1 MYNSAPAGR
10 QCAPVAPQFKPDGAL
25 EKAMTPRDA
34 AESGEQQRRN
44 DEDEIVRRIHNAVIE
59 QRLRPGT
66 KLSEAAL
73 CETFGVGRAKVRRSL
88 LVLAGRDIVE
98 LHANRGAFVAQPTAE
113 QARDV
118 FDARRAIEPGIVHR
132 AIAQSDERDL
142 DRLAEHL
149 RAETNARGHRDRRH
163 AIRLSGHFHVILAE
177 IAGNRI
183 LERVVGELV
192 TRTSLI
198 IGMFGEPGTD
208 NCHVD
213 EHERILEAIR
223 AGDGDIGETL
233 ILEHLAHIE
242 AELDMSGKR
251 LEAVNLIEVLGSGT

>member
-1 MYNSAPAGR
+1 
-10 QCAPVAPQFKPDGAL
+10 
-25 EKAMTPRDA
+25 MTPRDDA
-34 AESGEQQRRN
+34 GGGEQESRGE
-44 DEDEIVRRIHNAVIE
+44 EDEIVRRIHNAVIE

-73 CETFGVGRAKVRRSL
+73 CEAFGVGRAKVRRSL

-98 LHANRGAFVAQPTAE
+98 LHANRGAFVAQPTAK

-118 FDARRAIEPGIVHR
+118 FDARRAIEPGILHR
-132 AIAQSDERDL
+132 AIARSNGRDL
-142 DRLAEHL
+142 ERLAEHL

-163 AIRLSGHFHVILAE
+163 SIRLSGHFHVILAE

-198 IGMFGEPGTD
+198 IGMFGEPGIDT
-208 NCHVD
+208 CHVD
-213 EHERILEAIR
+213 EHERILEAMR
-223 AGDGDIGETL
+223 AGDGDGGETL
-233 ILEHLAHIE
+233 ILEHLTHIE
-242 AELDMSGKR
+242 LELDMSGKR
-251 LEAVNLIEVLGSGT
+251 LAAVDLVEVLAADA

>member
-1 MYNSAPAGR
+1 
-10 QCAPVAPQFKPDGAL
+10 L
-25 EKAMTPRDA
+25 EEAMTPRDA
-34 AESGEQQRRN
+34 AEGGEQPSRSE
-44 DEDEIVRRIHNAVIE
+44 EDEIVRRIHNAVIE

-73 CETFGVGRAKVRRSL
+73 CEAFRVGRAKVRRSL

-118 FDARRAIEPGIVHR
+118 FDARRAIEPGLVRR
-132 AIAQSDERDL
+132 AIARSKDRDL
-142 DRLAEHL
+142 ERLAEHL
-149 RAETNARGHRDRRH
+149 RAETSARDRRDRRH
-163 AIRLSGHFHVILAE
+163 AIRLSGQFHVILAE

-208 NCHVD
+208 NCHTD

-223 AGDGDIGETL
+223 AGDGDGGERL

-242 AELDMSGKR
+242 SELDMSGR
-251 LEAVNLIEVLGSGT
+251 RQGAVDLVAVLAGDA

>member
-1 MYNSAPAGR
+1 
-10 QCAPVAPQFKPDGAL
+10 
-25 EKAMTPRDA
+25 MTPRDA
-34 AESGEQQRRN
+34 AEGGEQQRRS
-44 DEDEIVRRIHNAVIE
+44 EDEIVRRIHNAVIE

-73 CETFGVGRAKVRRSL
+73 CEAFGVGRAKVRRSL

-98 LHANRGAFVAQPTAE
+98 LHANRGAFVAQPTPE

-118 FDARRAIEPGIVHR
+118 FDARRAIEPGLVYR
-132 AIAQSDERDL
+132 AIARSTDRDL
-142 DRLAEHL
+142 ARLAEHL
-149 RAETNARGHRDRRH
+149 RAETDARGHRDRRL

-213 EHERILEAIR
+213 EHEQILEAIR
-223 AGDGDIGETL
+223 ARDGAGGEAL
-233 ILEHLAHIE
+233 ILAHLDHIE
-242 AELDMSGKR
+242 RVDVDR
-251 LEAVNLIEVLGSGT
+251 LA

>member
-1 MYNSAPAGR
+1 
-10 QCAPVAPQFKPDGAL
+10 
-25 EKAMTPRDA
+25 MTPRDA
-34 AESGEQQRRN
+34 AEGREQQRRE
-44 DEDEIVRRIHNAVIE
+44 EDEIVRRIHNAVIE

-73 CETFGVGRAKVRRSL
+73 CEAFGVGRAKVRRSL

-98 LHANRGAFVAQPTAE
+98 LHANRGAFVARPTAE

-132 AIAQSDERDL
+132 AIARSTERDL
-142 DRLAEHL
+142 KRLAEHL
-149 RAETNARGHRDRRH
+149 LAETSARSHRDRRH

-223 AGDGDIGETL
+223 VGDGDGGETL
-233 ILEHLAHIE
+233 ILKHLAHIE

-251 LEAVNLIEVLGSGT
+251 LAAIDLVEVLAADA

>member
-1 MYNSAPAGR
+1 
-10 QCAPVAPQFKPDGAL
+10 
-25 EKAMTPRDA
+25 MTPRDTA
-34 AESGEQQRRN
+34 GGGEQQSRGE
-44 DEDEIVRRIHNAVIE
+44 EDEIVRRIHNAVIE

-73 CETFGVGRAKVRRSL
+73 CEAFGVGRAKVRRSL
-88 LVLAGRDIVE
+88 LVLAARDIVE

-118 FDARRAIEPGIVHR
+118 FEARRAIEPGIVHR
-132 AIAQSDERDL
+132 TIARSTDRDL
-142 DRLAEHL
+142 ERLASHL
-149 RAETNARGHRDRRH
+149 RAETDARGRRDRRH

-183 LERVVGELV
+183 LGRVVGELV

-213 EHERILEAIR
+213 EHECILEAIR
-223 AGDGDIGETL
+223 AGDGDRGEAL
-233 ILEHLAHIE
+233 ILEHLDHIE
-242 AELDMSGKR
+242 AELDISGKR
-251 LEAVNLIEVLGSGT
+251 LTAVDLVEVLGAGT

>member
-1 MYNSAPAGR
+1 M
-10 QCAPVAPQFKPDGAL
+10 
-25 EKAMTPRDA
+25 MPRDV
-34 AESGEQQRRN
+34 AEAGGRPGRTE
-44 DEDEIVRRIHNAVIE
+44 EDEIVRRIHNAVIE

-73 CETFGVGRAKVRRSL
+73 CEAFGVGRAKVRRSL

-98 LHANRGAFVAQPTAE
+98 LHANRGAFVARPTAE

-118 FDARRAIEPGIVHR
+118 FDARRAVEPGLVHR
-132 AIAQSDERDL
+132 AIARSTDRDL
-142 DRLAEHL
+142 VRLAEHL
-149 RAETNARGHRDRRH
+149 RAETDARGHRDRRH
-163 AIRLSGHFHVILAE
+163 AIRLSGHFHVIIAE
-177 IAGNRI
+177 IAGNRV
-183 LERVVGELV
+183 LERLVGELV

-223 AGDGDIGETL
+223 AGDGKSGEAL
-233 ILEHLAHIE
+233 ILEHLDHIE
-242 AELDMSGKR
+242 SELDMSGNR
-251 LEAVNLIEVLGSGT
+251 LAAVDLVEVLGAGA

>member
-1 MYNSAPAGR
+1 
-10 QCAPVAPQFKPDGAL
+10 
-25 EKAMTPRDA
+25 MTPRDA
-34 AESGEQQRRN
+34 AEGGDPQGRGE
-44 DEDEIVRRIHNAVIE
+44 EDEIVRRIHNAVIE

-73 CETFGVGRAKVRRSL
+73 CEAFGVGRARVRRSL

-98 LHANRGAFVAQPTAE
+98 LHANRGAFVAKPTAE

-118 FDARRAIEPGIVHR
+118 FDARRAIEPGIVRR
-132 AIAQSDERDL
+132 AIARATERDL
-142 DRLAEHL
+142 ARLAEHL
-149 RAETNARGHRDRRH
+149 QAERGARGQRDRRR

-192 TRTSLI
+192 TQTSLI

-223 AGDGDIGETL
+223 AGDAKGGEAL
-233 ILEHLAHIE
+233 ALEHLAHIE

-251 LEAVNLIEVLGSGT
+251 LAAVDLVDVLSVGA

>member
-1 MYNSAPAGR
+1 
-10 QCAPVAPQFKPDGAL
+10 
-25 EKAMTPRDA
+25 MTPRDVA
-34 AESGEQQRRN
+34 DSQEQGRGE
-44 DEDEIVRRIHNAVIE
+44 EDEIVRRIHNAVIE

-66 KLSEAAL
+66 KLSEPAL
-73 CETFGVGRAKVRRSL
+73 CEAFGVGRAKVRRSL

-98 LHANRGAFVAQPTAE
+98 LHANRGAFVAQPTAK

-132 AIAQSDERDL
+132 AIARLTERDL

-149 RAETNARGHRDRRH
+149 EAETNARGNRDRRH

-198 IGMFGEPGTD
+198 IGMFGEAGTD
-208 NCHVD
+208 NCRVD
-213 EHERILEAIR
+213 EHRCILDAVR
-223 AGDGDIGETL
+223 SGDGGRGEQL
-233 ILEHLAHIE
+233 ILEHLSHIE
-242 AELDMSGKR
+242 AGLDMSGRR
-251 LEAVNLIEVLGSGT
+251 LGAVNLVEVLAGGA

>member
-1 MYNSAPAGR
+1 
-10 QCAPVAPQFKPDGAL
+10 
-25 EKAMTPRDA
+25 MTPRDA
-34 AESGEQQRRN
+34 AEGGEQQTRTE
-44 DEDEIVRRIHNAVIE
+44 EDEIVRRIHNAVIE

-73 CETFGVGRAKVRRSL
+73 CEAFSVSRAKVRRSL

-98 LHANRGAFVAQPTAE
+98 LHANRGAFVARPTAE

-118 FDARRAIEPGIVHR
+118 FDARRAIEPGILNR
-132 AIAQSDERDL
+132 AIARSTEPDL
-142 DRLAEHL
+142 ERLAEHL
-149 RAETNARGHRDRRH
+149 RAENSARGHRDRRH

-177 IAGNRI
+177 IAANRI

-223 AGDGDIGETL
+223 ARDRKGGEAL
-233 ILEHLAHIE
+233 ILAHLDHIE

-251 LEAVNLIEVLGSGT
+251 QAAADLVEVLGTGA